1 MLKHIKFIDNHGS
14 FCVNRPENTS
24 YLYFPLASEAGLK
37 SSVTP
42 VLGGDSKID
51 QDTFLLEPVSSE
63 NLHNNRSSRNFWI
76 VKEGHIPYSV
86 TGSSAQQEADRFT
99 DRQEDSELTA
109 GFMWQT
115 LKRTSRELGLISTVT
130 SFIPKSDN
138 VEIMYVTVENQTDT
152 VQKFTAYGAIPVYGR
167 SADNIRD
174 HRNVTSMLHRI
185 ETTEH
190 GINVCPTMS
199 FDERGHQ
206 PNHKIYY
213 VNGCSG
219 KGENPISY
227 YPTVEDFIGEGGTYT
242 HPRTVYEGYKGVP
255 AHSLAAGKEAM
266 GAFCFSSFTLA
277 PGEKTD
283 FILLSGIADSKEEI
297 ENIFEKYNTSDKVK
311 NALEETRIYWKKQV
325 NVDFHTQDP
334 DFDSYMKWV
343 SFQPFLRR
351 LFGCSFL
358 PHHDYGRGGRGWRDL
373 WQDCL
378 SLLLMNPQNV
388 GAMIEKNY
396 GGVRIDGTNATIIGD
411 GDGNFIA
418 DRNGIAR
425 VWMDHALWPLITTS
439 LYINQTGDIEILKKQ
454 VPYFKDAQT
463 MRGTE
468 IDTLWNDAYG
478 NKQRTAGGN
487 IYFGTI
493 LEHILLQ
500 NLCAFY
506 DVGEHNEMRLH
517 GADWNDALD
526 MAWEKGESVAFTC
539 AYAGNLKDIADCL
552 KHMEEKTGISKI
564 EMAEEMKCLLAEG
577 TELYESPD
585 RKQKLLDEYT
595 SLCEHNVKGGMILV
609 STEQIRKNL
618 VEKAE
623 WLMQHIREKEWISA
637 GDDMGWFNG
646 YYDNHG
652 NAVEYSKKDEVRM
665 MLTGQVFAVMSKTAG
680 EEQVKEICRSA
691 DKFLF
696 DQKAGGYR
704 LNTDFKEEKFD
715 LGRMFGFAYGEKE
728 NGAVFSHMTV
738 MYANALYQRG
748 FIREGHKV
756 LQTLLE
762 AAMNFENS
770 KMYPGLPEYF
780 DNEGR
785 GLYAYL
791 TGAASWYMLTM
802 ITEVFG
808 VKGDL
813 GDLVIAPSL
822 LPEQF
827 DEKGSAGLKLEFA
840 RKKFE
845 IIMHNPEKKDLR
857 IEQIR
862 RAVCDEKV
870 VLEPEP
876 EYGVRLRKSVI
887 ETLDPKKCHRIA
899 VFFQE

>member
-1 MLKHIKFIDNHGS
+1 MKKIEFTDKNGTFRIHN
-14 FCVNRPENTS
+14 PENYS
-24 YLYFPLASEAGLK
+24 GLYFPLAGETGLK
-37 SSVTP
+37 SSITSN
-42 VLGGDSKID
+42 LGGDSKTD
-51 QDTFLLEPVSSE
+51 QNHFLLEPVSIE
-63 NLHNNRSSRNFWI
+63 NLHNNRNTRNFWCRI
-76 VKEGHIPYSV
+76 ENKGSWSV
-86 TGSSAQQEADRFT
+86 CGSSAKQEAAKFT
-99 DRQEDSELTA
+99 KDQDESILEA
-109 GFMWQT
+109 GFMWQKLT
-115 LKRTSRELGLISTVT
+115 RISREYEMKAETT
-130 SFIPKSDN
+130 SF
-138 VEIMYVTVENQTDT
+138 VTLDGTMEVMMTELTNTADQE
-152 VQKFTAYGAIPVYGR
+152 QKITPFAVIPVYGR

-174 HRNVTSMLHRI
+174 HRHVTSLLHRI
-185 ETTEH
+185 ETKTYGVE
-190 GINVCPTMS
+190 VCPVLS

-206 PNHKIYY
+206 KNQTVYFVY
-213 VNGCSG
+213 GST
-219 KGENPISY
+219 GEGEAPEKF
-227 YPTVEDFIGEGGTYT
+227 YPTTEMFIGEGGSYLN
-242 HPRTVYEGYKGVP
+242 PEAVRINKDGV
-255 AHSLAAGKEAM
+255 LAGTKLQGKEAAGGM
-266 GAFCFSSFTLA
+266 RFASITLKPQETVTYLVLA
-277 PGEKTD
+277 GVSGERQN
-283 FILLSGIADSKEEI
+283 I
-297 ENIFEKYNTSDKVK
+297 EKMTSVYRTKKQVQE
-311 NALEETRIYWKKQV
+311 ALEAVKKHWTDKV
-325 NVDFHTQDP
+325 NVDFSTGDATV
-334 DFDSYMKWV
+334 DNYLKWIC
-343 SFQPFLRR
+343 FQPVLRR
-351 LFGCSFL
+351 IYGCSFL
-358 PHHDYGRGGRGWRDL
+358 PYHDYGKGGRGWRDL

-378 SLLLMNPQNV
+378 ALLIMEPSVVRQ
-388 GAMIEKNY
+388 MIVDNY
-396 GGVRIDGTNATIIGD
+396 GGVRMDGTNATIIGSRQ
-411 GDGNFIA
+411 GEFIA
-418 DRNGIAR
+418 DRNNITR
-425 VWMDHALWPLITTS
+425 VWMDHAFWPFVTTK
-439 LYINQTGDIEILKKQ
+439 LYLDQTGDLDVLLEK
-454 VPYFKDAQT
+454 VTYFKDLQAK
-463 MRGTE
+463 RGTAH
-468 IDTLWNDAYG
+468 DDNWDHAYG

-487 IYFGTI
+487 VYFGTI

-506 DVGEHNEMRLH
+506 DVGDHNEMRLH

-539 AYAGNLKDIADCL
+539 AYAKNLKDIADCL
-552 KHMEEKTGISKI
+552 GSLEEKTGISKI
-564 EMAEEMKCLLAEG
+564 EMAEEMKYLLAEG
-577 TELYESPD
+577 IELYESPD

-595 SLCEHNVKGGMILV
+595 SLCGHNIKGGTILV
-609 STEQIRKNL
+609 SVEQIRKNL
-618 VEKAE
+618 MEKAE
-623 WLMQHIREKEWISA
+623 WLMQHIREQEWISA

-652 NAVEYSKKDEVRM
+652 NAVEYSKKDDVRM

-680 EEQVKEICRSA
+680 EEQVKAICRSA

-756 LQTLLE
+756 LQTLLA

-827 DEKGSAGLKLEFA
+827 DENGNAGLKLEFA
-840 RKKFE
+840 GRKFE
-845 IIMHNPEKKDLR
+845 IIIHNPEKKDLKA
-857 IEQIR
+857 EQIR

-870 VLEPEP
+870 VLEPQP

-887 ETLDPKKCHRIA
+887 EALEPKKCHRID
-899 VFFQE
+899 VIFHE

>member
-1 MLKHIKFIDNHGS
+1 MNKIEFTDKNGTFRIHN
-14 FCVNRPENTS
+14 PENYS
-24 YLYFPLASEAGLK
+24 GLYLPLAGETGLK
-37 SSVTP
+37 SSITP
-42 VLGGDSKID
+42 NLGGDSKTD
-51 QDTFLLEPVSSE
+51 QNHFLLEPVSIE
-63 NLHNNRSSRNFWI
+63 NLHNNRNTRNFWCRI
-76 VKEGHIPYSV
+76 ENKGSWSV
-86 TGSSAQQEADRFT
+86 CGSSAKQEAAKFT
-99 DRQEDSELTA
+99 KDQDESILEA
-109 GFMWQT
+109 GFMWQKLT
-115 LKRTSRELGLISTVT
+115 RISREYEMKAETT
-130 SFIPKSDN
+130 SFVTIDGTMEVMMTELTNTADQEQKITPVAVIPL
-138 VEIMYVTVENQTDT
+138 
-152 VQKFTAYGAIPVYGR
+152 YGR

-174 HRNVTSMLHRI
+174 HRHVTSLLHRI
-185 ETTEH
+185 ETKTYGVE
-190 GINVCPTMS
+190 VCPVLS

-206 PNHKIYY
+206 KNQTVYFVY
-213 VNGCSG
+213 GST
-219 KGENPISY
+219 GEGEAPEKF
-227 YPTVEDFIGEGGTYT
+227 YPTTEMFIGEGGSYLN
-242 HPRTVYEGYKGVP
+242 PEAVRIDKDGV
-255 AHSLAAGKEAM
+255 LAGTKLQGKEAAGGM
-266 GAFCFSSFTLA
+266 RFAPVTLKPQETVTYLVLA
-277 PGEKTD
+277 GVSGEKQN
-283 FILLSGIADSKEEI
+283 I
-297 ENIFEKYNTSDKVK
+297 EKMTS
-311 NALEETRIYWKKQV
+311 AYRTKKQIEKAFEAVKKHWTDKV
-325 NVDFHTQDP
+325 NVDFSTGDTNI
-334 DFDSYMKWV
+334 DNYLKWIC
-343 SFQPFLRR
+343 FQPVLRR
-351 LFGCSFL
+351 IYGCSFL
-358 PHHDYGRGGRGWRDL
+358 PYHDYGKGGRGWRDL

-378 SLLLMNPQNV
+378 ALLIMEPSVVRQ
-388 GAMIEKNY
+388 MIVDNY
-396 GGVRIDGTNATIIGD
+396 GGVRMDGTNATIIGSRQ
-411 GDGNFIA
+411 GEFIA
-418 DRNGIAR
+418 DRNNITR
-425 VWMDHALWPLITTS
+425 VWMDHAFWPFVTTK
-439 LYINQTGDIEILKKQ
+439 LYLDQTGDLDILLEK
-454 VPYFKDAQT
+454 VTYFKDLQT
-463 MRGTE
+463 KRGTAH
-468 IDTLWNDAYG
+468 DNNWDHAYG

-539 AYAGNLKDIADCL
+539 AYAKNLKDIADCL
-552 KHMEEKTGISKI
+552 GSLEEKTGISKI

-595 SLCEHNVKGGMILV
+595 SLCGHNIKGGTILV
-609 STEQIRKNL
+609 SVEQIRKNL
-618 VEKAE
+618 MEKAE

-652 NAVEYSKKDEVRM
+652 NAVEYSKRDDIRM

-680 EEQVKEICRSA
+680 EEQVKAICRSA

-704 LNTDFKEEKFD
+704 LNTDFNEEKFD

-845 IIMHNPEKKDLR
+845 IIIHNPEKKDLKA
-857 IEQIR
+857 EQIR

-870 VLEPEP
+870 VLEPQQ

-887 ETLDPKKCHRIA
+887 EALEPKKCHRID
-899 VFFQE
+899 VIFHE